1 MSGRQN
7 FRRFGGIPYR
17 PKICCDCDHDINTPT
32 NGNTGGDSGSGDS
45 TGDSDGDSGGY
56 IVQIPRDLSLN
67 SLLIEKD
74 EVISRNTNQDNIT
87 QDISS
92 DYGIRILSKHS
103 TIGINNT
110 LAGIRFETTN
120 DSHISAIVPY
130 DEGSDQY
137 LNFHVQQ
144 GSSIRYKEQTL
155 QLGERGG
162 ISTIFSNMMC
172 ENQLFKRSP
181 IEDEVLTGPID
192 DISHHDEKAIG
203 HKILNVH
210 EYVTHLLPIG
220 MLQQRMEPS
229 GVDLDDDNN
238 AYKIIYQEGQ
248 NKLYCIPKT
257 SWLLCNGFDFST
269 TTDVIKESYE
279 SLIQYMKD
287 INMGTILPNLTQS
300 IRDIS
305 INHVIQSG
313 VIYGDYLLKGRF
325 GLSGEIIF
333 HHDDY
338 LFVAQDMII
347 DHDLNCYFIVGTSS
361 YPNENGTIVIAK
373 IGRETKWNSE
383 DGIPKDAVFR
393 YVTYSNSHTIG
404 AFGTNIVNMEDG
416 NDGSFFIS
424 GIFVE
429 RRLSRL
435 SQDGVFKETYF
446 VHRIKKEE
454 FFRST
459 NASTNDTE
467 IFNPSNLIHDISSS
481 ADLFYSYPKW
491 DKDQFKFIL
500 SSMEMYYD
508 DDSQQL
514 HTICTTRDVS
524 DSIQVESQLQYV
536 LFDFS
541 NNILNDASSVIT
553 TIQNTNNFVTNDIVL
568 DNSLNRT
575 MFLTGFVMIPRN
587 DSNDNE
593 NIDISYNAFI
603 GKINRNDDFTDIS
616 LHIFADASLSN
627 AIGTAIEVDGSNCP
641 IIAGVHESGK
651 GNFFL
656 GIYDVHGRVGGGND
670 DVSFQFVGISSETY
684 DIITD
689 IAVDVDS
696 NELVVVGNKGEI
708 SSNGSTNSHVV
719 LQKYKVDSDN
729 LTFKKD
735 VDFSN
740 ADSSVDGQLEETIK
754 YTLGDSNIT
763 HIMATA
769 CLIDEKNR
777 NNIITCGHL
786 DDFNA
791 FMITLYSD
799 GRRIGDGP
807 YS

>member
-17 PKICCDCDHDINTPT
+17 PKICCDCNHDINTAT
-32 NGNTGGDSGSGDS
+32 TGDSGSGDS
-45 TGDSDGDSGGY
+45 VDDTGGDSVDDSGGS

-103 TIGINNT
+103 TTGVNNT
-110 LAGIRFETTN
+110 LSGIRFETTN
-120 DSHISAIVPY
+120 NSHISAIVPY
-130 DEGSDQY
+130 DEVSDQY

-162 ISTIFSNMMC
+162 TSTIFSNMMC

-192 DISHHDEKAIG
+192 DISHHNEKAIG

-229 GVDLDDDNN
+229 GGDLDDTD
-238 AYKIIYQEGQ
+238 AYELIYEGGP

-257 SWLLCNGFDFST
+257 SWLLCNGFDFSGT
-269 TTDVIKESYE
+269 ADVIKNRYV
-279 SLIQYMKD
+279 SLIQYMKN
-287 INMGTILPNLTQS
+287 INMGTILPNLTHP
-300 IRDIS
+300 IGDIS

-313 VIYGDYLLKGRF
+313 VIHGEYLSKGRF

-347 DHDLNCYFIVGTSS
+347 DHELDCYFIVGTSS

-373 IGRETKWNSE
+373 IVRETKWNRD
-383 DGIPKDAVFR
+383 DGIPRDAVFR
-393 YVTYSNSHTIG
+393 YITYSNNTSDGASDGAFGDG
-404 AFGTNIVNMEDG
+404 AFGTNIVNMKDG
-416 NDGSFFIS
+416 TDGSFFIS

-429 RRLSRL
+429 RRH
-435 SQDGVFKETYF
+435 SQDGIFKETYF
-446 VHRIKKEE
+446 VHDIKKKD
-454 FFRST
+454 FFKD
-459 NASTNDTE
+459 NTE
-467 IFNPSNLIHDISSS
+467 ILDPSNLIHDISSS
-481 ADLFYSYPKW
+481 ANLFYSYPSW

-508 DDSQQL
+508 DESQQL
-514 HTICTTRDVS
+514 HTICTTRDIS

-553 TIQNTNNFVTNDIVL
+553 TIKNTNNFVTNDIVL
-568 DNSLNRT
+568 DKSSNHT
-575 MFLTGFVMIPRN
+575 MFLTGFEMIPHS

-593 NIDISYNAFI
+593 NADISYNAFI

-651 GNFFL
+651 GDFFL
-656 GIYDVHGRVGGGND
+656 GIYDVHGRNGGGDD
-670 DVSFQFVGISSETY
+670 DVSFQFVGISAETY

-689 IAVDVDS
+689 IAIDVDS
-696 NELVVVGNKGEI
+696 NELVVVGNKG
-708 SSNGSTNSHVV
+708 SSNDTNSHIV
-719 LQKYKVDSDN
+719 LQKYTVDSN
-729 LTFKKD
+729 ALTFKEI

-740 ADSSVDGQLEETIK
+740 VDSLEGGQLKETIK
-754 YTLGDSNIT
+754 YTLGDDNNVT
-763 HIMATA
+763 HIMATS
-769 CLIDEKNR
+769 CLIDEKNH

-786 DDFNA
+786 DNFNA
-791 FMITLYSD
+791 FMITLYAD
-799 GRRIGDGP
+799 GRRIGDSH